1 MSDPHQ
7 LDRFLIAQDGI
18 YEQALAE
25 IRRGVKRSH
34 WMWFIFPQVLGL
46 GRSAMSQRYA
56 IGSLDEARAYLEHP
70 VLGRRLRDCVSA
82 LQDLTNTTAREVFGE
97 VDAYKLCSSLTL
109 FVEAGSS
116 PLFEAALNR
125 WFGGKP
131 DTATLKLLG
140 QTPLI

>member
-1 MSDPHQ
+1 MSDPYQ
-7 LDRFLIAQDGI
+7 LHRFLIAQDGI

-25 IRRGVKRSH
+25 IRRGAKRSH
-34 WMWFIFPQVLGL
+34 WMWFIFPQVAGL
-46 GRSAMSQRYA
+46 GSSAMSQRYA

-70 VLGRRLRDCVSA
+70 VLGRRLRECVSA

-97 VDAYKLCSSLTL
+97 VDASKLCSSLTL
-109 FVEAGSS
+109 FVEAGSV
-116 PLFEAALNR
+116 PLFEAALHR
-125 WFGGKP
+125 WFGAKP

>member
-1 MSDPHQ
+1 MSDPYQ

-34 WMWFIFPQVLGL
+34 WMWFIFPQVVGL

-56 IGSLDEARAYLEHP
+56 ICSLDEARAYLEHP

-82 LQDLTNTTAREVFGE
+82 LQDLTNTTACEVFGE